1 MLETNSTRTCLQW
14 LRDLSQGPAAALIG
28 KVTKEIEQTCL
39 AYEIGP
45 RYIDYYAEMP
55 LLGESGVDLS
65 AQYGAADFVKANL
78 LATGSLW
85 TQGEL
90 LHRYA
95 RELQKLL
102 PKVVPNCFCGLETD
116 SHSGKSDK
124 AAVFLNISG
133 NVVDILLPQIM
144 AWQAAS
150 PRLEHVRKYLQL
162 IRPDMNIWYFAFM
175 CSREGMPIRFSL
187 TPETEAKEA
196 IPKTLR
202 RLGREQEA
210 AQLEELLEQIEA
222 TQMFDVLLDI
232 DIMPDGNLG
241 DTIGL
246 EVTLEIF
253 SPEHQQKLLTNPV
266 WRAWLMLLQDRGLS
280 DNRVELLDKCVFSRD
295 IEDGQQPPY
304 NLNSRISHFKFR
316 WREGK
321 PLPAKAYIQMR
332 AFTTQG
338 GY

>member
-1 MLETNSTRTCLQW
+1 MLEINSTRACLQW
-14 LRDLSQGPAAALIG
+14 LNDLADGPAGALLG
-28 KVTKEIEQTCL
+28 RVTREVEQTCQ
-39 AYEIGP
+39 AYAIGP
-45 RYIDYYAEMP
+45 RFIEYYAEMP
-55 LLGESGVDLS
+55 LLGEAGVDLS
-65 AQYGAADFVKANL
+65 GQYCAADFVGANL
-78 LATGSLW
+78 LGQSPLW
-85 TQGEL
+85 AQGEL

-95 RELQKLL
+95 KELQKLL
-102 PKVVPNCFCGLETD
+102 PKVVPNCYCGLETD
-116 SHSGKSDK
+116 SHSGVADQ

-144 AWQAAS
+144 VWQGAM
-150 PRLEHVRKYLQL
+150 PRQEHVKKYLQL
-162 IRPDMNIWYFAFM
+162 IRPEMNVWYLAFM
-175 CSREGMPIRFSL
+175 CSRQGVPIRFSL
-187 TPETEAKEA
+187 TPEGDAREAL
-196 IPKTLR
+196 PKVLR

-210 AQLEELLEQIEA
+210 AQLEELLKQIEA
-222 TQMFDVLLDI
+222 TQLFDVLLDI
-232 DIMPDGNLG
+232 DIMPDGSLG

-246 EVTLEIF
+246 EVTLEVF
-253 SPEHQQKLLTNPV
+253 SPEAQQKLLENPV
-266 WRAWLMLLQDRGLS
+266 WQAWLRLLQDMGLS

-338 GY
+338 GC